1 MRRQRKLADM
11 SQEEL
16 LLRTGNKLSYVS
28 DLERRT
34 RDPTV
39 KALGQLADGL
49 RIEPSALLIQE

>member
-1 MRRQRKLADM
+1 M